1 MIPKRDKDARADP
14 QVLSEEAL
22 VAAARRHDEAAVREL
37 IRRFNPRLFRV
48 ARGIVESDVEAE
60 DVVQEAYV
68 AAFTRLH
75 QFRGASRFST
85 WITRITINAAR
96 MRKRG
101 APQLQEYDTV
111 TETNEPDGV
120 VVSFRGSDIEQPETA
135 LGRSQIAAMLET
147 AVAALPNDLRLVFLL
162 YETEGMSVLAIARDL
177 SLNPITVRTR
187 LYRARKRLRAG
198 LEARLMGG
206 FEAIFPFDGARCAHM
221 ADRVVARLRQT
232 GQI

>member
-14 QVLSEEAL
+14 LVLSEEAL

-111 TETNEPDGV
+111 SEPNEPDGV
-120 VVSFRGSDIEQPETA
+120 VVSFRGSGIEQPETA

-147 AVAALPNDLRLVFLL
+147 
-162 YETEGMSVLAIARDL
+162 
-177 SLNPITVRTR
+177 
-187 LYRARKRLRAG
+187 
-198 LEARLMGG
+198 
-206 FEAIFPFDGARCAHM
+206 
-221 ADRVVARLRQT
+221 
-232 GQI
+232 